1 MFLDAAKVLKKAFE
15 STANLELLKI
25 LEEIYRQSGAE
36 EQILEIISGIHK
48 SRQKAIPASLLYAK
62 LLFQNN
68 QLEEASKV
76 LGQVNIPSITSKD
89 HESYSGTKEK
99 IAELNEKWRNLN
111 HSIRFLIAIRQE
123 RSEEAL
129 NEARTLLREEEILN

>member
-1 MFLDAAKVLKKAFE
+1 MFLEAAKVLKKAFE
-15 STANLELLKI
+15 NTANHELLVT
-25 LEEIYRQSGAE
+25 LEALYHQSGAE
-36 EQILEIISGIHK
+36 EQILGIIGGIHR

-62 LLFQNN
+62 LLYQNN

-89 HESYSGTKEK
+89 YKTYFENKGNFSQ
-99 IAELNEKWRNLN
+99 LNEKWRKLN

-123 RSEEAL
+123 RSEDAL